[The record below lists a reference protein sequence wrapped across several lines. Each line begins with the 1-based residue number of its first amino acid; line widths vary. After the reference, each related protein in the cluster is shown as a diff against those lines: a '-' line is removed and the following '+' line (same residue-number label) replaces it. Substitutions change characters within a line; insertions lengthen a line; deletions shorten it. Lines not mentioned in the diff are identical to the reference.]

1 VMAKHAGCSR
11 NEMLNMIIKS
21 GISAILALTAGE
33 VVAQIHEDVQDH
45 ITDFIN

>member
-1 VMAKHAGCSR
+1 
-11 NEMLNMIIKS
+11 
-21 GISAILALTAGE
+21 LALTAGE